1 MDGLRTCP
9 EGFLVGK
16 WMATGLVVFGG
27 AGVPLSFALD
37 EPGLI
42 GLWPGMGMVIG
53 LAIGTALEARYRA
66 EGRLRPPT
74 EGERRNRSIA
84 VAAGVGLLALGAVL
98 FTAMF
103 LLL

>member
-37 EPGLI
+37 EPGL
-42 GLWPGMGMVIG
+42 IG